1 MNMLFHYHY
10 WTPYVEETERFY
22 VENGF
27 NVKLRVGKYNGEFQ
41 EFSPP
46 LKWDDF
52 RHKSVMFRIIEVRKG
67 NVNITFGYGKKVKF
81 DHIGYFVSSK
91 RHDMICE
98 NAQKLKWKTEINARR
113 TFIKTPYGFRIE
125 LQTHPDLIDS
135 HESIYIKN
143 LKLQTNRVGLNR
155 DLEILFNSTF
165 EHIEIEIGDEV
176 KIVDVEFTGV
186 YVEKQMDPNG
196 VEILGL

>member
-81 DHIGYFVSSK
+81 DHIGYFVSSEC
-91 RHDMICE
+91 HDMICE
-98 NAQKLKWKTEINARR
+98 NAQKLRWKTEIAARR

-135 HESIYIKN
+135 HEAIYIKN

-155 DLEILFNSTF
+155 NLEILFNSTF

-176 KIVDVEFTGV
+176 KIADVKFKGV